1 MASLSLR
8 GASLNPSRR
17 NEGPIFYCH
26 LPGFVDPCYIGQTV
40 DGLVDSTHVV
50 NLYIHILPANL
61 RRNAVIKKHHDAQAK
76 DAEAVKAS
84 MQASMQTNPDST
96 SGLAQN
102 TCSRENAYKQG
113 KPKSRIDPR
122 TKPYQKPQN
131 HNSNSPPHGT
141 MGQAISQAK
150 SKKMKAV
157 TSDPPLPSTSRPA
170 WANNTAPKDLPPH
183 L

>member
-1 MASLSLR
+1 MSFSMASLSLR
-8 GASLNPSRR
+8 GATLNPSRR
-17 NEGPIFYCH
+17 NEDPIFYCH
-26 LPGFVDPCYIGQTV
+26 LPGFFDPCYIGQTV
-40 DGLVDSTHVV
+40 DGLVDSAHVV

-61 RRNAVIKKHHDAQAK
+61 RRNAVIKKHHEAQAK
-76 DAEAVKAS
+76 EAEAIKAS
-84 MQASMQTNPDST
+84 MQISPDST
-96 SGLAQN
+96 SGPSQN
-102 TCSRENAYKQG
+102 TSNHENSYKQG

-141 MGQAISQAK
+141 VGQAISQAK
-150 SKKMKAV
+150 GKKMKAV
-157 TSDPPLPSTSRPA
+157 TSNPPLPSTSRPA